1 MGLQLDCDYGS
12 KSHKPSYE
20 HKNYLDVF
28 AKHDWSA
35 YNYFLLS
42 EY

>member
-12 KSHKPSYE
+12 KSHKSSYE

-28 AKHDWSA
+28 AKHD
-35 YNYFLLS
+35 
-42 EY
+42 